1 MADTHAESEP
11 PRHPARKWVVATV
24 VMTAVAI
31 GLGIWAFTL
40 RSDVEDKDAQIA
52 SQQQQIEEQGDVAG
66 QVREAASGFTEDV
79 EQNFAALQD
88 QLEQVQGAADATQ
101 EETQAAIEQAEQ
113 AATEASDRVAAAED
127 EAERA
132 RAEADEVTAQAEAA
146 GACVRGYLSSIAGIF
161 DAESISAGVDGAT
174 AEFEALNASCA
185 DVLGSG

>member
-1 MADTHAESEP
+1 MADPHAEPEP

-24 VMTAVAI
+24 VMTAAAI

-40 RSDVEDKDAQIA
+40 RSDVEDKDSQIA
-52 SQQQQIEEQGDVAG
+52 AQQQQIEEQGDAAG

-79 EQNFAALQD
+79 EQNIAALQD

-101 EETQAAIEQAEQ
+101 EQTQAAIEQAEQ

-127 EAERA
+127 KAERA

-161 DAESISAGVDGAT
+161 DAESISAGVDAAT
-174 AEFEALNASCA
+174 VEFEALNASCA